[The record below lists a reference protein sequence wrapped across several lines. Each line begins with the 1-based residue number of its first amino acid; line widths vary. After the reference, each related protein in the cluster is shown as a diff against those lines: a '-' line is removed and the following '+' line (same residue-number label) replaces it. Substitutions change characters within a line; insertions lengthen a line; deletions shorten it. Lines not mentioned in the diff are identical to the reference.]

1 MNEVVREN
9 VMSGELKGFSFGGCS
24 FNRTGPGLAKFS
36 PETKKL
42 NIEVGFEEAL
52 KLHLAVG
59 ECISKLN
66 QYNRSRSLGKRAALN
81 LVIHL
86 DSNRITVNE
95 TRAKKS

>member
-1 MNEVVREN
+1 
-9 VMSGELKGFSFGGCS
+9 MSGELRGFIFGGCK
-24 FNRTGPGLAKFS
+24 FNRTGPAIAKPS

-42 NIEVGFEEAL
+42 NIEVGFEDAL

-66 QYNRSRSLGKRAALN
+66 QFNRATTVGKRAALN
-81 LVIHL
+81 LVVHL

-95 TRAKKS
+95 TRAKKN